1 MQEQKKYELHYSLKA
16 RRDLDEIWD
25 FYLDEYQNVNAAAR
39 IVDEI
44 TADIDQLAAFPQL
57 GPPLSSIADVDSGY
71 RFLVTGDYLS
81 FYRIDGTDVR
91 IDRILYGR
99 RDYLSVLIEKMF

>member
-57 GPPLSSIADVDSGY
+57 GPPLSSIADVDSSY